1 MYVSSLISLA
11 PLTPGNVTEQGPG
24 MNTRY
29 SQPMI
34 LQVIQRF
41 RIHSSNQH
49 AQSCYHVFNKTLVWG
64 CWEAVGRI
72 CNFTFIV
79 TLLHLNLLAL
89 VTHSISKVNDS
100 PVRTE
105 SLGTNLNDLRL

>member
-34 LQVIQRF
+34 LQVNQSF
-41 RIHSSNQH
+41 RTSSNQH